1 MAAATVE
8 NVYGAPWPEFVG
20 DCAGARQ
27 FSPLVPGAFRLEETA
42 PGSLEGLAIL
52 APPGTVERRYTLAL
66 ALRALAPGTSLIVH
80 APKDKGGSRLAA
92 DLEKLGCTCN
102 ETSKR
107 HHRICT
113 TQGPGDAPA
122 IAAAIADGA
131 PRFLDNIGLW
141 SQPGVFSWDRIDPGS
156 ALLLANLPRLSG
168 RGADFGCGTGV
179 LARAVLA
186 APKVSKLTL
195 VDLDRRAI
203 DVAGRNLDDPRAEM
217 LWADARTLDLAN
229 LDFVV
234 MNPPFHDGGTED
246 RALGQ
251 AFIRQAAAAL
261 RKGGALWLTANRHL
275 PYEEVLKPLFRTVTP
290 VASEKGYKI
299 YQALK

>member
-27 FSPLVPGAFRLEETA
+27 FSPLVPGALRLEETA
-42 PGSLEGLAIL
+42 PGSLEGLAML

-203 DVAGRNLDDPRAEM
+203 DVAGRNLDEPRAEM

-261 RKGGALWLTANRHL
+261 SKGGALWLTANRHL
-275 PYEEVLKPLFRTVTP
+275 PYEEVLKPLFRTVTL